1 MNDLLASLIALGG
14 LGGIGALITGIATF
28 IKASRVKDDTA
39 ELRPDHGSS
48 MADQVGRIEKHL
60 AGLSATVSGL
70 DARLDDMAHSVRSVG
85 HQIGEIRQDASTQH
99 ADHDR
104 RLSAL
109 SERIGQVEKRR
120 R

>member
-1 MNDLLASLIALGG
+1 MSDVVTAFVALGG
-14 LGGIGALITGIATF
+14 LGGLGALVTSLATF
-28 IKASRVKDDTA
+28 IKTARVKEDTST
-39 ELRPDHGSS
+39 LKPDHGSS
-48 MADQVGRIEKHL
+48 VADQIGRIEKHL

-70 DARLDDMAHSVRSVG
+70 DDRLDDMAYSVRSVG